1 MWMAQMN
8 VMTVILYQYLIL
20 QERKKMITCICRA
33 HRDGCIPDN
42 CSNDRIFAYGWGI
55 ANNVVDVKRGAEKM
69 VKDLLGAK
77 STHHIQCRC
86 TDGKGGKVI
95 SH

>member
-1 MWMAQMN
+1 MDGSN
-8 VMTVILYQYLIL
+8 
-20 QERKKMITCICRA
+20 ERDDGDTISVPYPPRKKKMITCICRA